1 MMEESEKKGTARVKS
16 HSGLLKHTVITLKV
30 QDTTEKQSEFF
41 IKIYGNTTMWDLKEI
56 LAKKVAVCV
65 DFIKIIIFKNYEIEN
80 TDHGKTVIDMKISE
94 NDTIKVQR
102 NTLDSLI
109 PQVELLI
116 NGEVVP
122 ECIKIYNDWYDYY
135 STDDKMSKEEC
146 AKFVKAV
153 TGTRDDIAVDDPR
166 IKGLFD
172 TYDKNKDGFLDRED
186 FVGFY
191 RECALKPEKK
201 RVVWDNMKTMGVRN
215 DLKRVKIFK

>member
-1 MMEESEKKGTARVKS
+1 
-16 HSGLLKHTVITLKV
+16 
-30 QDTTEKQSEFF
+30 
-41 IKIYGNTTMWDLKEI
+41 
-56 LAKKVAVCV
+56 
-65 DFIKIIIFKNYEIEN
+65 
-80 TDHGKTVIDMKISE
+80 MKISE
-94 NDTIKVQR
+94 NDTIKMQR